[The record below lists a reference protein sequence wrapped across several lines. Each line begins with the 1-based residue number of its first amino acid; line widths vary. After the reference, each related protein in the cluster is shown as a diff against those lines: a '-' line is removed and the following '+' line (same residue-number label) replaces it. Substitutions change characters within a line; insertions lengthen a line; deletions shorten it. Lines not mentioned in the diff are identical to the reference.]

1 MGDIVPS
8 SSSSLRPELDI
19 WVYGLTVFGNCGVD
33 ELPAADGGSNVEAVV
48 WPWMID
54 DEAADG

>member
-1 MGDIVPS
+1 
-8 SSSSLRPELDI
+8 LDL